1 MKKIYYIIPM
11 AFLLLSCSSKE
22 NKNVL
27 MDTLTPKEL
36 TKLEKLMLLPKDS
49 VIAHYDLSH
58 DSLTQIPNISKYTI
72 LSLDLSYNQ
81 IDTILAKN
89 LPQKL
94 EKLNLSHN
102 KFAGIVR
109 IHRQTISFLK
119 EINLSYNKL
128 TFLDC
133 GEPLYRILIS
143 LNNVTDMSLNH
154 QYIRYLDISYNPN
167 FSNRVT
173 NFNPD
178 RIDTIVRKGIANNR
192 EIYNPFSSKGGIMFS
207 SSASYAKE
215 VIRKLDEKY
224 KNRYA
229 DSVEYRKVKRPP
241 LHLMYPKKYKK

>member
-133 GEPLYRILIS
+133 GESLFRIL
-143 LNNVTDMSLNH
+143 
-154 QYIRYLDISYNPN
+154 
-167 FSNRVT
+167 
-173 NFNPD
+173 
-178 RIDTIVRKGIANNR
+178 
-192 EIYNPFSSKGGIMFS
+192 
-207 SSASYAKE
+207 
-215 VIRKLDEKY
+215 
-224 KNRYA
+224 
-229 DSVEYRKVKRPP
+229 
-241 LHLMYPKKYKK
+241 